1 MGCERMGCCAGCWA
15 TSRAS
20 QQGTFIADLTS
31 GVKERRRRCDGGVGR
46 YRPGAQGGSS
56 LLVSP
61 CCRDSVHTCFRRVDS
76 LESASYFC
84 GGSNNEETRNR
95 LIGVSAPPSTFTG
108 SPGFF
113 FAPPPAPCAR

>member
-31 GVKERRRRCDGGVGR
+31 GVKERRRRCDGGLGR

-61 CCRDSVHTCFRRVDS
+61 CCRDSVHTCFGRVDS

-84 GGSNNEETRNR
+84 GGSSNQEKAQP
-95 LIGVSAPPSTFTG
+95 LFVVHGPPTTITSS
-108 SPGFF
+108 SPFCF
-113 FAPPPAPCAR
+113 

>member
-20 QQGTFIADLTS
+20 QQGRFIADLTS
-31 GVKERRRRCDGGVGR
+31 CVKERRRRCDGGLGR
-46 YRPGAQGGSS
+46 YRAGAQGGSS

-61 CCRDSVHTCFRRVDS
+61 CCRDSVHGRFRRVDS

-84 GGSNNEETRNR
+84 GGARKKKKGTAFLVGAR
-95 LIGVSAPPSTFTG
+95 PPG
-108 SPGFF
+108 
-113 FAPPPAPCAR
+113 